1 MTAIIT
7 QSGESARCRR
17 HPLALLPFALLLLAA
32 MALAICVGC
41 GGMAGDAPATGRL
54 TAEPPPSAATAVA
67 RAEATVT
74 AAAAKAGTDYCGR
87 LCQSA
92 FWINAS
98 VADLDAEISKGASV
112 NATGGVDGYKGSPLH
127 YAVWYA
133 DISVIAALLDRG
145 ADLEAKDYIGQTA
158 LHLVAQSISEAGH
171 KHPSTHWHSDQDN
184 IAALLLERGADVN
197 AQDNYDDLT
206 PLHLARNPVVAAL
219 LVDYGADVNATAGSG
234 WTPLSDAAWYGASD
248 MVVLLLELGADI
260 SVVDSSG
267 RTPLFAALLGVAD
280 ADVVALLVEYGA
292 DIDAKNADG
301 ETACQF
307 ASNHSS
313 LKEND
318 AILYLV
324 CP

>member
-1 MTAIIT
+1 MTDTTTQAREPAYFRRQPLAWLLLTAIT
-7 QSGESARCRR
+7 
-17 HPLALLPFALLLLAA
+17 AA
-32 MALAICVGC
+32 IIAGC
-41 GGMAGDAPATGRL
+41 GGMSGDGAGTGRP
-54 TAEPPPSAATAVA
+54 TAEPPAAVATAVA

-92 FWINAS
+92 FWMNAT
-98 VADLDAEISKGASV
+98 VADLDAEFSKGASV

-145 ADLEAKDYIGQTA
+145 ADLEAEDHIGQTA
-158 LHLVAQSISEAGH
+158 LHLVAQSISEVGH

-197 AQDNYDDLT
+197 AQDNYEGLT
-206 PLHLARNPVVAAL
+206 PLHFARNPVVAAL
-219 LVDYGADVNATAGSG
+219 LVDYGADVNAATDSG

-260 SVVDSSG
+260 SVVDGSG
-267 RTPLFAALLGVAD
+267 RTPLLAALLGVAD
-280 ADVVALLVEYGA
+280 ADVIALLVEYGA

-301 ETACQF
+301 ETACQL
-307 ASNHSS
+307 ASNHP
-313 LKEND
+313 LLEEKERD
-318 AILYLV
+318 AILDLV